1 MKSPDT
7 RFYVPDLKPG
17 DIRLSKEESA
27 HALRACRARKG
38 DILKLTDGNGH
49 FAEGTVETEDPAGC
63 LVRIESMQDSAHP
76 RPLLH
81 LGIACL
87 KDDGNEEVSL
97 HVGEMEVASITLF
110 RTDHSEEPRESGL
123 EKTVRRCELKALVSL
138 KQSMKDYLT
147 EIRGPFVFR
156 DWLKSYA
163 GDLILCDL
171 GGERLLEPPAR
182 ETTLLV
188 GPEGGFSEEEI
199 TLIQNYASGSVRS
212 LNLGQTRLRARTAAI
227 VGIGKLVP

>member
-7 RFYVPDLKPG
+7 RFYAPDLTTG
-17 DIRLSKEESA
+17 ILALSKEESS
-27 HALRACRARKG
+27 HAFRVCRARIG
-38 DILKLTDGNGH
+38 DTLKLTDGNGH
-49 FAEGTVETEDPAGC
+49 FAEGIVEKESADKCLVKIETVET
-63 LVRIESMQDSAHP
+63 SARP
-76 RPLLH
+76 RPKLH

-87 KDDGNEEVSL
+87 KDDGNEEVAL

-123 EKTVRRCELKALVSL
+123 EKTIRRCELKALVSL

-147 EIRGPFVFR
+147 EIRGPFIFK
-156 DWLKSYA
+156 DWLKSYT

-171 GGERLLEPPAR
+171 GGERLLEPPTK

-188 GPEGGFSEEEI
+188 GPEGGFSKEEI
-199 TLIQNYASGSVRS
+199 SLIKNYANGSVRL
-212 LNLGQTRLRARTAAI
+212 LNLGTTRLRARTAAI